1 MPAGAGKPKIVVVGC
16 GWAGFRFAQ
25 DIDKSL
31 YDVSLVSPRNH
42 FLFTP
47 LLPSTAVGTLE
58 FRCIQEPVR
67 TIPGLH
73 YAQAYCNEID
83 YKNKKLHCAEVF
95 KNSAFS
101 MDYDYL
107 VLAPGSETNT
117 FNVPGVDGNP
127 RVFFLKQL
135 DQARLIRNKLIESFE
150 RAGLSSTCPEERSR
164 LLTFMVVGG
173 GPTNVEFASELHDFL
188 MQDVARCYS
197 DLLPYVKVVVV
208 EASGHILGSFK
219 SSLVD
224 YVEKLFKSRSIE
236 VKTNTTVNAIVD
248 GNIAVLGDGT
258 RVPFGMM
265 VWSTGIKQVA
275 LIRNLSEDIAHA
287 RGGRIVVDSHLR
299 LLAAAPKEAPAG
311 GGTSAGSAPAVGP
324 PLANGTIFAMGDC
337 ACDSVRPLPPLAQ
350 VAAQQGKYLAKIMNQ
365 HRDHFGTDSAA
376 SAALVVSDIPAFK
389 YQHLG
394 SMASVGDW
402 KGVIDTPNICKSL
415 YGKLIAAIAVFMMC
429 TDNLICLLLKFT
441 AETTEGPPV
450 TGVLAFLLWRAAYW
464 TKQVSIV
471 NKIMIP
477 MYWFK
482 SMLFG
487 RDISRF

>member
-1 MPAGAGKPKIVVVGC
+1 MRGIAYRCAAKSASSLAGGKPKVVVVGC

-25 DIDKSL
+25 DIDKSK

-67 TIPGLH
+67 TIPGLT

-83 YKNKKLHCAEVF
+83 YKSKKLHCAEVF
-95 KNSAFS
+95 KNSAFA

-117 FNVPGVDGNP
+117 FNVPGVEGNP

-150 RAGLSSTCPEERSR
+150 RAGMSSVGPEERSR

-173 GPTNVEFASELHDFL
+173 GPTNVEFASELYDFL

-197 DLLPYVKVVVV
+197 DLLPFVKVVVV

-236 VKTNTTVNAIVD
+236 VKTNTTVNAIVE
-248 GNIAVLGDGT
+248 GHVAVLGDGT

-275 LIRNLSEDIAHA
+275 LIRNLSEDVAHA
-287 RGGRIVVDSHLR
+287 RGGRIVVDAQLR
-299 LLAAAPKEAPAG
+299 LLAAAPKDAPA
-311 GGTSAGSAPAVGP
+311 GTSAGAPIAG
-324 PLANGTIFAMGDC
+324 GSIFAMGDC
-337 ACDSVRPLPPLAQ
+337 ACDSVKPLPPLAQ
-350 VAAQQGKYLAKIMNQ
+350 VAAQQGKYLAKVMNS
-365 HRDHFGTDSAA
+365 HADDFARRAAEAKGKGSASS
-376 SAALVVSDIPAFK
+376 SAPAATEVIPAFK

-402 KGVIDTPNICKSL
+402 KGVIDTPSICKFAHSNDGFIVHCIDSL
-415 YGKLIAAIAVFMMC
+415 C
-429 TDNLICLLLKFT
+429 TYNTKQCALFLVKPSYPIVSLLM
-441 AETTEGPPV
+441 
-450 TGVLAFLLWRAAYW
+450 FLLVLSLQLTLRR
-464 TKQVSIV
+464 V
-471 NKIMIP
+471 P
-477 MYWFK
+477 P
-482 SMLFG
+482 
-487 RDISRF
+487 